1 MPALAGAPVLV
12 CGEGA
17 AHAIG
22 QGRGAILILP
32 NLRRLGRDRALP
44 LRWVRPRAGLG
55 PCPTSWLGEGRA
67 EAL

>member
-1 MPALAGAPVLV
+1 MLV

-44 LRWVRPRAGLG
+44 LRWVRRRAGLK
-55 PCPTSWLGEGRA
+55 PCSYVPEVYLCAGATFYLSLI
-67 EAL
+67 